1 MKRLKN
7 LVIPILCVAV
17 FLLFAGGPLKEANAK
32 TMKQSV
38 VTVSMD
44 KSSRINQ
51 HEAIIIDI
59 LTNKISG
66 DTDGSGKY
74 EDFLL
79 QYFGLSNINLGAA
92 AEEEVNAKATE
103 LIHLMNLENKTNMK
117 ELSADSKEIAIG
129 LAKDIFTA
137 CGLKAGFNPS
147 GDLISLSDK
156 YRNITIVNGKVAG
169 EHINM
174 GVLIISVSVVS
185 ILLAICYVLSKKIQ
199 IKIKDVKC
207 DGFHKEEFAR

>member
-7 LVIPILCVAV
+7 LIIPILCVTV

-32 TMKQSV
+32 TMKQSA
-38 VTVSMD
+38 VTVSTD

-59 LTNKISG
+59 LTSKISG
-66 DTDGSGKY
+66 DTDGNGKY

-79 QYFGLSNINLGAA
+79 QYFGLSNINLGGA

-137 CGLKAGFNPS
+137 CGLKAGYNPS

-174 GVLIISVSVVS
+174 GVLVISVSVVS

-199 IKIKDVKC
+199 IKIKDVKY

>member
-7 LVIPILCVAV
+7 LVIPILCVVAL
-17 FLLFAGGPLKEANAK
+17 LLFAGEPLKEANAK
-32 TMKQSV
+32 TMKQTT
-38 VTVSMD
+38 VTVSVD

-51 HEAIIIDI
+51 QEAIIIDI
-59 LTNKISG
+59 LTNKISNNS
-66 DTDGSGKY
+66 DNSEEYK
-74 EDFLL
+74 EFLL
-79 QYFGLSNINLGAA
+79 QYFGLSNINMGTAVEDA
-92 AEEEVNAKATE
+92 VEAKAVE
-103 LIHLMNLENKTNMK
+103 LIYLMTLENKSSLK

-169 EHINM
+169 EHINI
-174 GVLIISVSVVS
+174 GVLLVSVLVVGV
-185 ILLAICYVLSKKIQ
+185 LLAICYILSKKSQ
-199 IKIKDVKC
+199 IKIKDVKY